1 MIGYFEGPLGSG
13 KTSRLLAQANQLL
26 DTVPAASILIL
37 CSNHNRQAAFIEKL
51 LAKRSTPLAELPV
64 YTYAGFVRNALFNYW
79 PLAEA
84 EIAATLKQGACA
96 IRPELSGM
104 EDSELVLRWLLA
116 QLRRE
121 AADSGG
127 EPPYANFPGSDRHIL
142 KQIIRRLRLRSEN
155 QLSRKD
161 MSDRSALLNEPCRPE
176 TAWLENR
183 FDRVSYGLRTLDAS
197 KQLDVFH
204 RLFTKDNVLSQQL
217 KGGIKH
223 LLVDDV
229 DETIAAQQRFIE
241 WLAPSLKTLILTAD
255 IDGGSRRGYLNAY
268 PYDWQALKRLKP
280 GETTVFTRKDAFYEA
295 GQTLLSNWKNP
306 EPFAPLPAVVQR
318 FDDFITRVDMLERV
332 VEDILA
338 LLENGANPGDFC
350 LVLPKTDP
358 LTVHRLANRLRRYGL
373 PVQLLSGTKRPSDTP
388 HCRGF
393 IHLLQWARSRAWQ
406 SPLSPWEIKTVL
418 THVLRAHHWP
428 EFTEADLDALVQ
440 AVHAHHRTLPE
451 TGLLPALDSLPVTLS
466 TPAVDAYVRLG
477 NWLEKAIVLP
487 FDQLLYSAF
496 TNLIAVFSDE
506 QSAYGDLNRIIQS
519 YLRQQGI
526 YNGLE
531 SGLNI
536 SPSQTG
542 HKPVSHGHFERW
554 WLAQVKTGSVADTP
568 DVAEAVQSDSLIIGT
583 PQKII
588 DVEAYRPIQCW
599 LDIGSREWAR
609 SDNAPLYNAWVHS
622 AVWDG
627 SDTAF
632 SEEFNEAVIRTRAG
646 HITRTLMLL
655 ATKQIRVY
663 GSELDDLGF
672 EQSNLLTPRLT
683 ATLEDTGAKQL
694 ERATLRPDQAP
705 ILAYRQG
712 TMAISA
718 VPGAGKTFVNVELLL
733 ELIESG
739 VEPDRILVLTY
750 MDSAAKTLLSRLKK
764 KLTGITTKLPVVSTI
779 HSLALRILTENDQ
792 ALLVGALP
800 EDMTLLD
807 EYAKGEILSRIAA
820 GTLPESAR
828 SVGDWQRAV
837 ERGIGHAKMFG
848 LTAEIIRH
856 QHKAMPECFRLVEF
870 LPALQAYDEMLRQS
884 GSVDF
889 TDLILKAVRILSDY
903 PDIREK
909 YRKRFTYI
917 IEDEAQD
924 SSRLLQTFI
933 SLLGGESPNLIRTGD
948 TNQSITTTFS
958 SAEPAVFRDFIRNAQ
973 QVVTMDRSGRCAQEV
988 MTLANFWMEAAAQQP
1003 GLGDAFEPVKM
1014 LAVADRN
1021 PSLFEPIQ
1029 AQCFETARLEE
1040 SWLIDRIG
1048 GFRYERPE
1056 ASIAVLVR
1064 NNFEVNRI
1072 TSQLQGAGIQAVGV
1086 NDSINAQPVFKGIL
1100 SCLKLLAEPG
1110 SLAIQAE
1117 WRQWMTEAG
1126 LLPEELGDTAPIP
1139 EAASN
1144 ATFTEVENETS
1155 LEELLSEEPLPTR
1168 VSIREWLDTSP
1179 LLYAQPASIP
1189 HEALRQWHYDL
1200 LEFSN
1205 QAAGANIGA
1214 LVARIAERLCP
1225 EAADRSNGYL
1235 CALMAA
1241 EILEEHRQSNAPSHW
1256 QGNPVAAD
1264 DWPSESPLETVIR
1277 RFEAFQRS
1285 WRGRKGFGELLSR
1298 QGSHVVQV
1306 MTLHKA
1312 KGQEFDIVF
1321 MPGLQADAFPHD
1333 STAIRFDESD
1343 KLVRDLDRVV
1353 ARENNIA
1360 FSAAYE
1366 NQKRQE
1372 KIEEEAR
1379 LVYVGLTRAR
1389 CALFLSAH
1397 RQTLKYGK
1405 AKMTQPALAFQL
1417 LSAYLNKPANDAIAS
1432 NIDQP
1437 SPQGQEV

>member
-13 KTSRLLAQANQLL
+13 KTSRLLMEANRLL

-37 CSNHNRQAAFIEKL
+37 CSNHSRQASFTTRL
-51 LAKRSTPLAELPV
+51 LANRNTPLAQLPI
-64 YTYAGFVRNALFNYW
+64 YTYAGFVRNALFDYW

-84 EIAATLKQGACA
+84 EIAATLKQGKCA

-104 EDSELVLRWLLA
+104 EDSELMLRWLLA
-116 QLRRE
+116 QLRQE
-121 AADSGG
+121 SAASSG
-127 EPPYANFPGSDRHIL
+127 ETPYADFPGTDRHIL

-155 QLSRKD
+155 QLSRKE
-161 MSDRSALLNEPCRPE
+161 MSDRSALLNEPGRPE

-183 FDRVSYGLRTLDAS
+183 FDRLSYRLRTLDTN

-204 RLFTKDNVLSQQL
+204 RLLGQDNILATHF
-217 KGGIKH
+217 KHEIKH

-241 WLAPSLKTLILTAD
+241 WLAPGLETLILSAD

-268 PYDWQALKRLKP
+268 PYDWQALKALHR
-280 GETTVFTRKDAFYEA
+280 GATTVLSRDDLFYQA

-306 EPFAPLPAVVQR
+306 EPFAPLPPVVQR
-318 FDDFITRVDMLERV
+318 FDDFITRVDMLDRV
-332 VEDILA
+332 VEDILSM
-338 LLENGANPGDFC
+338 LETGAQPGDFC
-350 LVLPKTDP
+350 LVLPKTDF
-358 LTVHRLANRLRRYGL
+358 LTVHRLASRLRRHGL

-406 SPLSPWEIKTVL
+406 SPLSPWEIKTVF
-418 THVLRAHHWP
+418 THVLHAHHWP
-428 EFTEADLDALVQ
+428 DMTEAALDSLMQ

-451 TGLLPALDSLPVTLS
+451 SALLPPLDGLPINLTGI
-466 TPAVDAYVRLG
+466 AIDAYLRLA
-477 NWLEKAIVLP
+477 NWLERALVLP
-487 FDQLLYSAF
+487 FDKLLYSAF
-496 TNLIAVFSDE
+496 ADLIAVFSTE

-519 YLRQQGI
+519 YLRQQDI
-526 YNGLE
+526 YNGMEATTASVNGDIRGTSLP
-531 SGLNI
+531 G
-536 SPSQTG
+536 T
-542 HKPVSHGHFERW
+542 HTHFERW
-554 WLAQVKTGSVADTP
+554 WLTQVKTGSVADTP
-568 DVAEAVQSDSLIIGT
+568 ETPEAVQPNSLIIGT
-583 PQKII
+583 PQKLI

-627 SDTAF
+627 SDVAF

-663 GSELDDLGF
+663 GSELDDFGF
-672 EQSNLLTPRLT
+672 EQSSLLTPRLT
-683 ATLEDTGAKQL
+683 ATADEGIEKKL
-694 ERATLRPDQAP
+694 ERATLRADQAP
-705 ILAYRQG
+705 VLAYRSG

-764 KLTGITTKLPVVSTI
+764 KLAGITLKLPVVSTI
-779 HSLALRILTENDQ
+779 HSLALRILTENDH

-807 EYAKGEILSRIAA
+807 EAAKGEILNRIAA

-828 SVGDWQRAV
+828 SVGDWQRAI
-837 ERGIGHAKMFG
+837 ERGIGHAKTFG
-848 LTAEIIRH
+848 LTPDSIRQQRH
-856 QHKAMPECFRLVEF
+856 ALPECFRLGEF
-870 LPALQAYDEMLRQS
+870 LPALEAYDKALRQS

-889 TDLILKAVRILSDY
+889 TDLILKAVLILQDY
-903 PDIREK
+903 ADIREK
-909 YRKRFTYI
+909 YRQRFTYI

-924 SSRLLQTFI
+924 SSRLLQSFM
-933 SLLGGESPNLIRTGD
+933 SLLGGDTPNLIRTGD

-958 SAEPAVFRDFIRNAQ
+958 SAEPAVFRDFTRQAE
-973 QVVTMDRSGRCAQEV
+973 QVVTMDHSGRCAAEV
-988 MTLANFWMEAAAQQP
+988 MALANFWMEAAGKQT
-1003 GLGDAFEPVKM
+1003 GLEAAFEPVQM
-1014 LAVADRN
+1014 QAVPGKN
-1021 PSLFEPIQ
+1021 PSLFEPLQ
-1029 AQCFETARLEE
+1029 ANLFETARLEE
-1040 SWLIDRIG
+1040 AWIIDRIG
-1048 GFRYERPE
+1048 TLRHERPE
-1056 ASIAVLVR
+1056 ASIAILVR
-1064 NNFEVNRI
+1064 NNGEVNRL
-1072 TSQLQGAGIQAVGV
+1072 TGQLQSAGIQAVGV

-1100 SCLKLLAEPG
+1100 ACLKLLAEPG
-1110 SLAIQAE
+1110 SLGIQAE
-1117 WRQWMTEAG
+1117 WRRWMTEAG
-1126 LLPEELGDTAPIP
+1126 FFPDAF
-1139 EAASN
+1139 S
-1144 ATFTEVENETS
+1144 ATGGEDRT
-1155 LEELLSEEPLPTR
+1155 PLQ
-1168 VSIREWLDTSP
+1168 EWLDTTP
-1179 LLYAQPASIP
+1179 LLYAQPTAIP
-1189 HEALRQWHYDL
+1189 DETLRQWHYDL
-1200 LEFSN
+1200 LEFST
-1205 QAAGANIGA
+1205 QAVGSNIGA

-1225 EAADRSNGYL
+1225 DAADRSNGYL
-1235 CALMAA
+1235 CALMAN
-1241 EILEEHRQSNAPSHW
+1241 EILEEHRQTNPPAHW
-1256 QGNPVAAD
+1256 HDGNGLSD
-1264 DWPSESPLETVIR
+1264 NWPSESPLETVIR

-1298 QGSHVVQV
+1298 QGNQVVQI

-1321 MPGLQADAFPHD
+1321 MPGLQAEAFPHD

-1343 KLVRDLDRVV
+1343 KLIRDLDRVA
-1353 ARENNIA
+1353 AREA
-1360 FSAAYE
+1360 GKPFPADYE
-1366 NQKRQE
+1366 NQKRRE

-1379 LVYVGLTRAR
+1379 LIYVGLTRAR

-1397 RQTLKYGK
+1397 RQAMKFNK
-1405 AKMTQPALAFQL
+1405 VRMVQPALAFKVL
-1417 LSAYLNKPANDAIAS
+1417 AHYLSTPLADADEKPPVAVIRE
-1432 NIDQP
+1432 
-1437 SPQGQEV
+1437 QEV